1 MSARHNHR
9 KKHAKPIRCKRYTPK
24 HVHIPVMKGL
34 IDEFGIVL
42 HSAIVAAELGVF
54 NTHQY
59 DRIGQAINCVWGA
72 LELRPP
78 KGSEAAKLVIEGAM
92 RTLNVAGARGDATG
106 VWELRE
112 LERAAILAGIHK
124 AEELLPRMDVN
135 TMNSAI
141 QQFRLMHAEETT
153 RKAAYFPA
161 IHNGIVKIE
170 RTTA

>member
-1 MSARHNHR
+1 MSSRDNHR
-9 KKHAKPIRCKRYTPK
+9 KKSRKPARTKRYTPK
-24 HVHIPVMKGL
+24 HISIPVMKGL
-34 IDEFGIVL
+34 RDEFGIVL
-42 HSAIVAAELGVF
+42 HSAIAAAELGVF

-78 KGSEAAKLVIEGAM
+78 RDSEAAKLVIEGAM
-92 RTLNVAGARGDATG
+92 RTLNEAGKRGDATG

-112 LERAAILAGIHK
+112 LERAAILAGIYK

-141 QQFRLMHAEETT
+141 QQFRLLHAEETT
-153 RKAAYFPA
+153 RKVFHSPA
-161 IHNGIVKIE
+161 ICGKTQFEGIP
-170 RTTA
+170 A